1 MFDAPNPKA
10 KNIVDSLYKKKP
22 TERFF
27 NNFIKFLV
35 DYNVVGYTSSL
46 LIALSIINFFTK
58 ISDYLTL
65 RLNNRIPINKSIK
78 RIIFSFMNVIIV
90 ILILY
95 IFTEYIY
102 YKYLYTDDVS
112 NEINVEKVI
121 NEKDKETI
129 EKKIEKKIEPKI
141 EKKIKNKV

>member
-1 MFDAPNPKA
+1 MFDVPNPKA
-10 KNIVDSLYKKKP
+10 KNIVDNLYKKKP

-78 RIIFSFMNVIIV
+78 RIIFSFMNVIII
-90 ILILY
+90 ILIVY

-129 EKKIEKKIEPKI
+129 EKKIEKKIETKI